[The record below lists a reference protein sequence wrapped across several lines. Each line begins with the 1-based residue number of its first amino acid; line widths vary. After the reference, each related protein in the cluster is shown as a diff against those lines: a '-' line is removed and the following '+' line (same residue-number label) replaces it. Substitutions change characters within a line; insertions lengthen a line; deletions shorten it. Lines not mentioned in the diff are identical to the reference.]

1 MRCWKQDF
9 DVGTGVKIELVQIST
24 EENTELKTYL
34 LKRKGRS
41 VGRWKKNYE
50 RTKQKEHRR

>member
-9 DVGTGVKIELVQIST
+9 DVGTGVKVVLVQIST

-34 LKRKGRS
+34 LKRKEG
-41 VGRWKKNYE
+41 
-50 RTKQKEHRR
+50 Q